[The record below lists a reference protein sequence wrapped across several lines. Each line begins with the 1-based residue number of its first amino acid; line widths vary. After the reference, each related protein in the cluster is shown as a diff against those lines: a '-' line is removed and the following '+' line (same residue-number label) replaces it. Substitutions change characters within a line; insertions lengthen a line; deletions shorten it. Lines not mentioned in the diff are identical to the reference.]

1 MHNHTIIL
9 EDLRRNTTLEIKKW
23 EEIKK
28 GINSRVLK
36 VLDQNNASYAI
47 KIYPEPNSYDKRQR
61 LHHEKA
67 FLDHLAKNEIHNT
80 PKIKHVN
87 FELNYCL
94 MNWIDGKSITSLS
107 SQQIKEISLF
117 ISKINECSRQ
127 DIAHLPY
134 ASESLECPK
143 KFAESINLRF
153 KNLYAI
159 NPASKIG
166 REVKAWLGKSL
177 SSYMKNLLTILENN
191 FHDNAWLTDERCTYI
206 SPSDVGIHNTLSVN
220 KSLYFLDFEYA
231 GIDDLCKLA
240 SDWILQPNYPFS
252 KEEEENFL
260 SSLETEF
267 LYKRDDW
274 KRRYRMIKELMVV
287 KWILIMLRAHMDD
300 NINAAQWEK
309 IQNYFSFHAL
319 YT

>member
-1 MHNHTIIL
+1 MHNLTIIL
-9 EDLRRNTTLEIKKW
+9 EDLRKNKILEIKRWK
-23 EEIKK
+23 EIKK
-28 GINSRVLK
+28 GINSRILK
-36 VLDQNNASYAI
+36 VLDQNNACYAI

-67 FLDHLAKNEIHNT
+67 FLDHLTKNKIHNT

-94 MNWIDGKSITSLS
+94 MNWIDGKSMTSLS
-107 SQQIKEISLF
+107 GQHIKEISLF
-117 ISKINECSRQ
+117 ISKINACSRQ

-134 ASESLECPK
+134 ASESLKCPK

-159 NPASKIG
+159 NPTSKIG
-166 REVKAWLGKSL
+166 REVKAWLGKNL
-177 SSYMKNLLTILENN
+177 SSYMKKLLTILEDNIV
-191 FHDNAWLTDERCTYI
+191 DNAWLTDERCTYI
-206 SPSDVGIHNTLSVN
+206 SPSDVGIHNTLSVKN
-220 KSLYFLDFEYA
+220 SLYFLDFEYA
-231 GIDDLCKLA
+231 GIDDLSKLA
-240 SDWILQPNYPFS
+240 ADWILQPNYPFS

-267 LYKRDDW
+267 SHKRDDW
-274 KRRYRMIKELMVV
+274 KRRYEMIKDLTVV

-300 NINAAQWEK
+300 NINAAQWGK
-309 IQNYFSFHAL
+309 IQIYVNFHGL
-319 YT
+319 YI